1 MRYDMVTRKPVG
13 PPLSISAADD
23 PKATAIANPP
33 YPTTPPM
40 ATHTRS
46 LSGAHPDRADPL
58 HSAGS
63 VYSPDLHSNPAFD
76 LIDVNEAR
84 QRPRRDSDVS
94 SHGTWDSEDD
104 GERGD
109 TPEEEAALSVPKP
122 LRISKSQ
129 QDMGPPR
136 EAQPRPAVAEEEE
149 LPGVLRPGPAGAVG
163 VQPRKSE
170 EGQRYEEEA
179 LGNPWA
185 SSTAAEDG
193 APKPGHPG
201 SNNPYRQQ
209 NGWTPGTGRNA
220 WQNVQPPPPTSAPPA
235 PPVEMPTAPR
245 TPADELSKLSLGEHP
260 QQRPA
265 LKPFETA
272 DILSVPQQ
280 GGTSLSDSDEPA
292 HLHGQQ
298 SPPGNS
304 WRASSHERARQER
317 KTSPTPPP
325 ALRAPASSHVPPPG
339 PPPKG
344 IASTSLVESADPP
357 SQQAPSVPMR
367 PNAHLPS
374 RSADPT
380 PETPG
385 SHAHRQR
392 SEHYQIKHVS
402 WLDSSVRSMR
412 RSPILTQ
419 NANGPCPLLALVNAL
434 ILTTPRDL
442 DTALVET
449 LRSRE
454 QVSLGLLLD
463 AVFDELMS
471 GRRGDTASE
480 LPDVGE
486 LYAFLL
492 ALRTGMNVN
501 PRFVAPVSA
510 PRSSL
515 DIAPPG
521 EAALHPA
528 KRAPLAVGGFEETK
542 EMRLYSTFNVPLIHG
557 WTAPRETEAYAAFER
572 SAQTFEEA
580 QNMQFLEPE
589 LEEKSREGGLT
600 AAEQQTLH
608 DSRTIRTFLT
618 TWSTQLTDYGLEAI
632 SASLQPGKTAI
643 LFRNDHFSTIY
654 REPRHGALMTLVT
667 DAGYESHDEIVWES
681 LVDVHGAASEMFSGD
696 FRAVSHGQDVG
707 LTPGGSAGGDEG
719 WETVQAQRGGQTR
732 PNVDERSPGPPLPGP
747 RPQHSA
753 TALANAA
760 HPYASS
766 AEAPAQQ
773 RSASEQQDHDLAL
786 ALQLQEEEEDEQ
798 RQSEQRRRREQELS
812 ERFLSTEN
820 SPIEGA
826 RPPIPPR
833 RSGNTS
839 NIPIG
844 RSTAAPSHG
853 RPTANRPI
861 NAGDGG
867 DSDAPPTYEQSR
879 SDRPYRPA
887 GAGGQQAS
895 RHGNPPSAYDTLRG
909 HQGGSR
915 TNINVT
921 GAGDPGIGSG
931 RRQTQTSAG
940 DQSGPGRMGNQM
952 SGPAGPS
959 AGPGSGRVMPG
970 TYGSGML
977 SGPAPGSPGMGTRPN
992 QQAAGVRDAEE
1003 KCAV

>member
-1 MRYDMVTRKPVG
+1 MVTRKPVG
-13 PPLSISAADD
+13 PPLSTSAADD
-23 PKATAIANPP
+23 PKATANANPP
-33 YPTTPPM
+33 YPTTPPS
-40 ATHTRS
+40 ATHIRS
-46 LSGAHPDRADPL
+46 LSGAHPDRADRL

-63 VYSPDLHSNPAFD
+63 VYSPDLHSSPAFD

-104 GERGD
+104 GERDD

-129 QDMGPPR
+129 QDIGPPR
-136 EAQPRPAVAEEEE
+136 EAQPRPAAAEEE
-149 LPGVLRPGPAGAVG
+149 LPGVLRPGPVGAVG

-170 EGQRYEEEA
+170 EGQQYEEEA

-193 APKPGHPG
+193 ARTSGQAV

-209 NGWTPGTGRNA
+209 NGWTAETGRNA
-220 WQNVQPPPPTSAPPA
+220 WQDVQPPPPTSVSPV
-235 PPVEMPTAPR
+235 PPVEMPTGPR

-260 QQRPA
+260 QQGPG
-265 LKPFETA
+265 LKRFETA

-280 GGTSLSDSDEPA
+280 GGLPLSDHGEPA
-292 HLHGQQ
+292 HLHDQQ
-298 SPPGNS
+298 SPPGNP
-304 WRASSHERARQER
+304 WRTSSHERARQER
-317 KTSPTPPP
+317 KTSPPPPP

-344 IASTSLVESADPP
+344 VASTSLIESDDPP
-357 SQQAPSVPMR
+357 SHQAPGVPMR

-374 RSADPT
+374 RSADAA

-385 SHAHRQR
+385 THAYRQR
-392 SEHYQIKHVS
+392 SEHYQIKHIS

-412 RSPILTQ
+412 RSPILIQ

-492 ALRTGMNVN
+492 ALHTGMNVN
-501 PRFVAPVSA
+501 PRFVTPVSA
-510 PRSSL
+510 PPGSL

-521 EAALHPA
+521 QAALHPA
-528 KRAPLAVGGFEETK
+528 KRAPLAVGCFEETK
-542 EMRLYSTFNVPLIHG
+542 EMRLYSTFNVPLVHG
-557 WTAPRETEAYAAFER
+557 WTPPHGTEAYAAFER

-589 LEEKSREGGLT
+589 LEGKSREGGLT
-600 AAEQQTLH
+600 AVEQQTLH
-608 DSRTIRTFLT
+608 DIRTIRTFLT

-632 SASLQPGKTAI
+632 SASLQPGQTAI

-707 LTPGGSAGGDEG
+707 LIPGGSAGGNEG
-719 WETVQAQRGGQTR
+719 WETVQARREGQTR
-732 PNVDERSPGPPLPGP
+732 SNVQERSPAPPLPGP

-760 HPYASS
+760 QPYVSS
-766 AEAPAQQ
+766 AEAPAQH

-820 SPIEGA
+820 LPTEGA

-844 RSTAAPSHG
+844 RNTAAPSHG
-853 RPTANRPI
+853 RPTVNRPT

-867 DSDAPPTYEQSR
+867 DSDAPPSYEQSR

-887 GAGGQQAS
+887 GAGAQQTL
-895 RHGNPPSAYDTLRG
+895 RQGNPPSAYDTLRG
-909 HQGGSR
+909 QQGGSR
-915 TNINVT
+915 TNVNATSAGVGT
-921 GAGDPGIGSG
+921 GVGLG
-931 RRQTQTSAG
+931 RRQTQTSPG
-940 DQSGPGRMGNQM
+940 DQSRPGRMGNQT

-977 SGPAPGSPGMGTRPN
+977 SGPTPASPGMNMGTRPN

-1003 KCAV
+1003 KCAVM

>member
-1 MRYDMVTRKPVG
+1 MVTRKPVG
-13 PPLSISAADD
+13 PPLSTSAFDE

-33 YPTTPPM
+33 YPTTPPT
-40 ATHTRS
+40 ASHTRAH
-46 LSGAHPDRADPL
+46 SGTLQDRADAL

-63 VYSPDLHSNPAFD
+63 VYSPDLHSSPAFN

-104 GERGD
+104 GERGE

-136 EAQPRPAVAEEEE
+136 EAQPRPAEAEEE
-149 LPGVLRPGPAGAVG
+149 LPGVLRPGPVGAVEG
-163 VQPRKSE
+163 RPRKSD

-185 SSTAAEDG
+185 SSMAARDG
-193 APKPGHPG
+193 ALTSGQPV
-201 SNNPYRQQ
+201 SNNPYRQH
-209 NGWTPGTGRNA
+209 NGWTPEPGRDA

-235 PPVEMPTAPR
+235 PPEEMSTAPR
-245 TPADELSKLSLGEHP
+245 TPADELSKLSLGEHL

-280 GGTSLSDSDEPA
+280 GGMSLSDSDEPD
-292 HLHGQQ
+292 HLHGQR
-298 SPPGNS
+298 SPTGNP
-304 WRASSHERARQER
+304 WQTSSHEQARQER
-317 KTSPTPPP
+317 KPSPPP
-325 ALRAPASSHVPPPG
+325 PLRAPASSHAPPPG

-344 IASTSLVESADPP
+344 IASTSLIESDDPP
-357 SQQAPSVPMR
+357 SHQASSAPMR
-367 PNAHLPS
+367 SNVHLPS
-374 RSADPT
+374 RSADVA
-380 PETPG
+380 PETSG

-402 WLDSSVRSMR
+402 WLDSSLRSMR

-492 ALRTGMNVN
+492 ALHTGMNVN
-501 PRFVAPVSA
+501 PRFVPPASVQLG
-510 PRSSL
+510 SL
-515 DIAPPG
+515 DITPPG
-521 EAALHPA
+521 DAALHPA
-528 KRAPLAVGGFEETK
+528 KRAPLAVGCFEETK
-542 EMRLYSTFNVPLIHG
+542 EMRLYSTFSVPLIHG
-557 WTAPRETEAYAAFER
+557 WTAPRGTEAYAAFER

-589 LEEKSREGGLT
+589 LTEKSRQGGLT

-608 DSRTIRTFLT
+608 DIRTIRTFLT

-632 SASLQPGKTAI
+632 SASLQPGQMAI

-707 LTPGGSAGGDEG
+707 LTSGVSAGGEAC
-719 WETVQAQRGGQTR
+719 WETVQPRRGGQTR
-732 PNVDERSPGPPLPGP
+732 SNVDERSPAPPLPGP

-753 TALANAA
+753 TALATAA
-760 HPYASS
+760 QPYASS
-766 AEAPAQQ
+766 AKPPAEPAQQ

-820 SPIEGA
+820 SPTEGA

-844 RSTAAPSHG
+844 RNTAAPSHG
-853 RPTANRPI
+853 RPSVNRPVDT
-861 NAGDGG
+861 GDGG
-867 DSDAPPTYEQSR
+867 DADAPPSYEQSR
-879 SDRPYRPA
+879 SDRPYRP
-887 GAGGQQAS
+887 GTQQPL
-895 RHGNPPSAYDTLRG
+895 RQGNPPSAYDTLRG
-909 HQGGSR
+909 QQRGSR
-915 TNINVT
+915 TNNNAT
-921 GAGDPGIGSG
+921 SAGAGTGVGSG
-931 RRQTQTSAG
+931 RRQTQTPAG
-940 DQSGPGRMGNQM
+940 DQSGPGRMGSQT
-952 SGPAGPS
+952 SVSAGPS
-959 AGPGSGRVMPG
+959 AGPGSSRVMPG

-977 SGPAPGSPGMGTRPN
+977 SGPTPASPGITRPN

-1003 KCAV
+1003 KCTV

>member
-1 MRYDMVTRKPVG
+1 MVTRKPVG
-13 PPLSISAADD
+13 PPLSTSAADD
-23 PKATAIANPP
+23 PNATATANPP
-33 YPTTPPM
+33 YPTTPPT
-40 ATHTRS
+40 ATLPHSIPGTDR
-46 LSGAHPDRADPL
+46 DRADPL

-63 VYSPDLHSNPAFD
+63 IYSPDLRSSPAFD

-129 QDMGPPR
+129 QNLGPPR
-136 EAQPRPAVAEEEE
+136 ELQPRPAMAEEE

-185 SSTAAEDG
+185 SSTAAETG
-193 APKPGHPG
+193 ASTSGQPV

-209 NGWTPGTGRNA
+209 NGWTPETGRNA
-220 WQNVQPPPPTSAPPA
+220 RQNVQPPPPTSAPPA

-260 QQRPA
+260 QQRPTA
-265 LKPFETA
+265 KAFETA

-280 GGTSLSDSDEPA
+280 GGMSLSDFDEPA

-298 SPPGNS
+298 SPPGNPCQT
-304 WRASSHERARQER
+304 SSHERAPQER
-317 KTSPTPPP
+317 NTSPRPPP
-325 ALRAPASSHVPPPG
+325 ALKAPASSHVPPPG

-344 IASTSLVESADPP
+344 IASTSLIESDDPP
-357 SQQAPSVPMR
+357 SHQASSVPMR
-367 PNAHLPS
+367 PIAHLPS
-374 RSADPT
+374 RSADVA

-385 SHAHRQR
+385 THAHRQR
-392 SEHYQIKHVS
+392 SEHYQIKHVN

-434 ILTTPRDL
+434 ILTTPQGL
-442 DTALVET
+442 DTPLVET

-486 LYAFLL
+486 LYTFLL
-492 ALRTGMNVN
+492 ALHTGMNVN

-510 PRSSL
+510 PRGSL
-515 DIAPPG
+515 EIAPPG
-521 EAALHPA
+521 QAALHPT
-528 KRAPLAVGGFEETK
+528 KRAPLVVGCFEETK
-542 EMRLYSTFNVPLIHG
+542 EMRLYSTLNVPLIHG
-557 WTAPRETEAYAAFER
+557 WTAPHGTEAYAAFER

-580 QNMQFLEPE
+580 QNMQFLQPE
-589 LEEKSREGGLT
+589 LERVSREAGLT

-608 DSRTIRTFLT
+608 DIRTIRTFLT

-632 SASLQPGKTAI
+632 SASLQPGQTAI

-681 LVDVHGAASEMFSGD
+681 LVDVNGAASEMFSGD
-696 FRAVSHGQDVG
+696 FRAVSHGQDAG

-719 WETVQAQRGGQTR
+719 WETVRARMGGQTR
-732 PNVDERSPGPPLPGP
+732 SNVDERSPGPPLPGP
-747 RPQHSA
+747 RPQQSA
-753 TALANAA
+753 TALANSA
-760 HPYASS
+760 HPYVSS
-766 AEAPAQQ
+766 AQAPAQQ

-786 ALQLQEEEEDEQ
+786 ALQLQEEEEDQQ

-820 SPIEGA
+820 SPTEGA

-853 RPTANRPI
+853 RPTVNRPTT
-861 NAGDGG
+861 AGDGG
-867 DSDAPPTYEQSR
+867 DPDAPPSYEQSR

-887 GAGGQQAS
+887 SAGAQQVS
-895 RHGNPPSAYDTLRG
+895 RQGNPPRAYDTLLG
-909 HQGGSR
+909 QQGGSR
-915 TNINVT
+915 TNINAA
-921 GAGDPGIGSG
+921 GAGVPGVGLG
-931 RRQTQTSAG
+931 RRQTRASSG
-940 DQSGPGRMGNQM
+940 DQSGPGRMSSQM

-977 SGPAPGSPGMGTRPN
+977 SGPTPASPGLSMGTRPN

-1003 KCAV
+1003 KCAVM